1 MASSAAAGFGPSWR
15 DDAIVV
21 DRDGIPHYTGA
32 VPGLMTEYRRRVLFA
47 YDNLEGSGDDETKE
61 ARSLAKKKSRFA
73 KRLMDALH
81 GEAWK
86 VCQDLMTNEDLKKP
100 DGYKLILKELMQIE
114 KVGVVRKTES
124 FEAYFE
130 RCHRKRGQTMD
141 SYLRV
146 RKQAWDDLKDLSEGL
161 AMSED
166 LLAFFALKNAG
177 LSKEERRHIL
187 LANQSAYTLEGIE
200 RALRISYHDVHE
212 RERGP
217 GRDWSSSPRKPKG
230 GGKRSYAH
238 AAHEEDA
245 DLDYQDAA
253 EDEDHDEPYVPDDYA
268 NAAAEEELAEEN
280 PSDQGASN
288 DDEIFDAY
296 ASYRESRQ
304 KLKDIQKN
312 RGFKPKDPAA
322 TAGHN
327 DERRQALARE
337 KARTRCSVCN
347 RIGHWAGDRECPK
360 RSGHPAGKAGRGK
373 GGKGSRGKAKAYYV
387 AEQPTFFTI
396 DDSGGEDGFCNM
408 VAGIPDSSSED
419 DRDMAQD
426 DGRTELD
433 DRRKAAAARSG
444 YLSTSDW
451 DYIEPPLPSAFGD
464 STAFLLPETKPT
476 KKKHNKVE
484 DQVPVTIHV
493 PKEDVEEI
501 KVKTLAEAQ
510 PARLQDLR
518 LRELQ
523 CDCDRWGIATSG
535 TKAEVQ
541 DRLERLYAGQAV
553 KKKNCTKKFVRLVAW
568 GAAVSTSSPGTA
580 PTTRTPA
587 TAARRST
594 TTTSSTSSAATVGE
608 QPKIGGTFRYSGGS
622 PQEATICPRTGLEV
636 PRGMEIGGPVP
647 NLSCMACGVPMVLRR
662 RRDGT
667 AFFFGISNFPTARS
681 CKYTLELDEGLA
693 MVQTKGKP

>member
-1 MASSAAAGFGPSWR
+1 
-15 DDAIVV
+15 
-21 DRDGIPHYTGA
+21 
-32 VPGLMTEYRRRVLFA
+32 
-47 YDNLEGSGDDETKE
+47 
-61 ARSLAKKKSRFA
+61 
-73 KRLMDALH
+73 
-81 GEAWK
+81 
-86 VCQDLMTNEDLKKP
+86 
-100 DGYKLILKELMQIE
+100 
-114 KVGVVRKTES
+114 
-124 FEAYFE
+124 
-130 RCHRKRGQTMD
+130 
-141 SYLRV
+141 
-146 RKQAWDDLKDLSEGL
+146 
-161 AMSED
+161 
-166 LLAFFALKNAG
+166 
-177 LSKEERRHIL
+177 
-187 LANQSAYTLEGIE
+187 
-200 RALRISYHDVHE
+200 
-212 RERGP
+212 
-217 GRDWSSSPRKPKG
+217 
-230 GGKRSYAH
+230 
-238 AAHEEDA
+238 
-245 DLDYQDAA
+245 
-253 EDEDHDEPYVPDDYA
+253 
-268 NAAAEEELAEEN
+268 
-280 PSDQGASN
+280 
-288 DDEIFDAY
+288 
-296 ASYRESRQ
+296 
-304 KLKDIQKN
+304 
-312 RGFKPKDPAA
+312 
-322 TAGHN
+322 
-327 DERRQALARE
+327 
-337 KARTRCSVCN
+337 
-347 RIGHWAGDRECPK
+347 
-360 RSGHPAGKAGRGK
+360 
-373 GGKGSRGKAKAYYV
+373 AYYV

-693 MVQTKGKP
+693 MVQTKGKHGHKKPQTENLEHAYAGTTLDRHSLRDEGREPDELNEARLALVDTACTSCLHSRAWREAYQQTLPTGLECRATSNQKTFHFANGQSSDGRLQVWSIPVFLGGVRGEIHSAEMPEGTTPMLLSIPAMDALDMILFVKKRQAKIESLGLRVPLLQTRTKHLAIEIAHRPQDDKGHHGRGQPRLCSESGDLFVYYSEEARYPLLCHDPPYDVPAAFVTKEAGAPDLGTRGVRAGDKTGQLTQRRAQELQQAWGKQHRQDKRAKVALCRDYTMAEQWATSGFQDTCLFEPFARDAVLTKVGIKEMAWTCSSP

>member
-1 MASSAAAGFGPSWR
+1 
-15 DDAIVV
+15 
-21 DRDGIPHYTGA
+21 
-32 VPGLMTEYRRRVLFA
+32 MTEYRRRVLFA

-161 AMSED
+161 EMSED

-217 GRDWSSSPRKPKG
+217 GRDWSSTPRRPKG

-238 AAHEEDA
+238 AVHEEDV
-245 DLDYQDAA
+245 DPDYQDAA
-253 EDEDHDEPYVPDDYA
+253 EDEDQDEPYDPDDYA
-268 NAAAEEELAEEN
+268 NAVAEEDVAEEN

-322 TAGHN
+322 ATNHS

-360 RSGHPAGKAGRGK
+360 RSGHPAGKTGRGK
-373 GGKGSRGKAKAYYV
+373 GGKGGRGKAKAYYV
-387 AEQPTFFTI
+387 AEQPAFFTI
-396 DDSGGEDGFCNM
+396 DDSGDEDGFCNM

-426 DGRTELD
+426 SGRTELD
-433 DRRKAAAARSG
+433 DRRKAAATSGG

-451 DYIEPPLPSAFGD
+451 DYIEPPMPGRSEG
-464 STAFLLPETKPT
+464 TATFLLPEAKPA

-510 PARLQDLR
+510 PARLRDLR

-568 GAAVSTSSPGTA
+568 SAATSTSGPGTA
-580 PTTRTPA
+580 PTARTA
-587 TAARRST
+587 VTTARRYPT
-594 TTTSSTSSAATVGE
+594 TASSTSSAATTEE
-608 QPKIGGTFRYSGGS
+608 QPKIGGTFRSSGGS

-667 AFFFGISNFPTARS
+667 AFFFGCSNFPTARS